1 MEPAI
6 IFEGNHY
13 LNRKVH
19 HILVQADLDARGR
32 RSGMAVSA
40 TSLDMRTYAAF
51 FSAGEI
57 QTLLGMGP
65 DVPSARIV
73 DEMLPRLKRVART
86 LIISEKPIAD
96 NRNESRYVCI
106 RIEGTQLGSVNLLVS

>member
-1 MEPAI
+1 MEPSV

-13 LNRKVH
+13 LSRKVH
-19 HILVQADLDARGR
+19 HVLVQADLDARGR

-57 QTLLGMGP
+57 EALLGMGP
-65 DVPSARIV
+65 TVPSARVV
-73 DEMLPRLKRVART
+73 DELLPRLKRVART
-86 LIISEKPIAD
+86 LIISEKSVVED
-96 NRNESRYVCI
+96 NGEDRYV
-106 RIEGTQLGSVNLLVS
+106 

>member
-1 MEPAI
+1 M

-19 HILVQADLDARGR
+19 HVLVQADLDARGR
-32 RSGMAVSA
+32 RSGIAVSA

-57 QTLLGMGP
+57 EALLGMGP
-65 DVPSARIV
+65 EIPSARVV
-73 DEMLPRLKRVART
+73 DELLPRLKRVART
-86 LIISEKPIAD
+86 LIISDRPRAGD
-96 NRNESRYVCI
+96 DRNDR
-106 RIEGTQLGSVNLLVS
+106 